1 MRDLSFLL
9 ESLLTLLRL
18 CLGID
23 FLAGW
28 AGEEEGKGW
37 SVGFSIHPDDAGP
50 EGKSWRVGEE
60 VTTSKAAA
68 AASLLALLRC
78 VWNTTKYTTRHLR
91 LSLFFSPSIV
101 AVGER
106 EGGAQIACSIDR
118 FVSLSFSA
126 SYSSLSFPFSSLIA

>member
-9 ESLLTLLRL
+9 ESLLPLLRL

-28 AGEEEGKGW
+28 AGEEGGKGW

-68 AASLLALLRC
+68 SLLALLRC

-101 AVGER
+101 RGV
-106 EGGAQIACSIDR
+106 D
-118 FVSLSFSA
+118 V
-126 SYSSLSFPFSSLIA
+126 